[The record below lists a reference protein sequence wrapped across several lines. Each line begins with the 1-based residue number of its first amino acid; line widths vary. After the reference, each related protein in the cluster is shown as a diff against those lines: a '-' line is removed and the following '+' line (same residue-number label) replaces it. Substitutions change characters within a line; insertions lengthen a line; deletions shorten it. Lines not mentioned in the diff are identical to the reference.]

1 MGYESRLYVVEESDF
16 MIPSDNGKKWAEVIG
31 VIELCVCYEIKDV
44 FKEDAIGYIY
54 SDDGNTRIEI
64 DCYGE
69 PLKVASLKSVIIKLK
84 KIVRET
90 DYRRAKIA
98 LAFLESVYEM
108 DINERSNYDSISL
121 WFYVDGCFT
130 L

>member
-1 MGYESRLYVVEESDF
+1 MGYESRLYVVEESNF

-54 SDDGNTRIEI
+54 SDDGNTRIET

-69 PLKVASLKSVIIKLK
+69 PLKVASLESVITKLK
-84 KIVRET
+84 KIARET

-98 LAFLESVYEM
+98 LSFLKEVQKTMPDCKVYH
-108 DINERSNYDSISL
+108 Y
-121 WFYVDGCFT
+121 GH
-130 L
+130 